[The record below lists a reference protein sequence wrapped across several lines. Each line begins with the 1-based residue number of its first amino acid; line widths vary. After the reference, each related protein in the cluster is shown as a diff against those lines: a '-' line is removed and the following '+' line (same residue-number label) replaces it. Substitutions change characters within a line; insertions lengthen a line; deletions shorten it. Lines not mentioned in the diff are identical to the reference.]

1 MRLTSRLT
9 QVAILLAVSFGTSQ
23 AEEHL
28 TLGEAMHRA
37 LGANPAIKSR
47 EAELE
52 KERLGIDIARG
63 QHWPKV
69 DLDASYT
76 RSAYPSL
83 VTPIRKQ
90 GVFPP
95 LDRDV
100 SKVGVALSLPL
111 YAGGKLVA
119 GESLAEN
126 SRQAAAQAL
135 RGAGQDL
142 LFNVTATFT
151 KALHLRD
158 LQKSAGARVKTLET
172 EETHITQRLVQGRVA
187 KFELI
192 RLQTQLSQAR
202 HDLLIVEQGERDALS
217 ILAALLGESRKLP
230 PLANI
235 GAVQVALPNSR
246 EDALAKAI
254 SLRPELLRAQALAK
268 AAADKV
274 NIAKGEQ
281 RPQVNLVA
289 TAQETAGGNWKGY
302 DDAQIGIRLTIPL
315 FDGWIRKNRVA
326 QANLERRKSDLL
338 IEETTNELAS
348 DVEQAHGAV
357 TESRARLAVAKQGE
371 SEAEE
376 ALRIETARYQ
386 AGESTITDLLGADA
400 ALWSARVNRLQAG
413 YDATASQARLLRA
426 IGELSPESFKP

>member
-1 MRLTSRLT
+1 
-9 QVAILLAVSFGTSQ
+9 
-23 AEEHL
+23 
-28 TLGEAMHRA
+28 MHRA

-326 QANLERRKSDLL
+326 QANLERRKSELL
-338 IEETTNELAS
+338 IEETTNELVS

-357 TESRARLAVAKQGE
+357 TENRARLEVAKQGE

-376 ALRIETARYQ
+376 ALRIETARYE
-386 AGESTITDLLGADA
+386 AGESTMTDLLGADA